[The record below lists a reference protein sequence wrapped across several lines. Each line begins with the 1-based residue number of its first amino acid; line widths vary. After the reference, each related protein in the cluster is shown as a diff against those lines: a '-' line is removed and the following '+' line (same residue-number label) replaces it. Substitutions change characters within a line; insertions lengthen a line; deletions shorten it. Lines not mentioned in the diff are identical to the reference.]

1 MEGSSVVVVLVL
13 GKVPDNDTIIEK
25 RNDFARNV
33 FSMGN
38 TNGIGTQEDIYRDG
52 EVKKTVENQINFDGI
67 DSRKVI
73 NETYGKLIL
82 NKDEKKTIVI
92 KGKGDTDII
101 KISDYIVIDASKAL
115 KAVIITNGDV
125 IVARDVDFTGNIIA
139 KGDIK
144 LRDMTF
150 KKNLL
155 MMQM

>member
-1 MEGSSVVVVLVL
+1 M
-13 GKVPDNDTIIEK
+13 GKDPDNDTIKEK

-38 TNGIGTQEDIYRDG
+38 TNGIDEGKDIYNDG

-67 DSRKVI
+67 DSRKAI

-82 NKDEKKTIVI
+82 NNEEKTTILI
-92 KGKGDTDII
+92 KGNGDINIPQD
-101 KISDYIVIDASKAL
+101 KEYIVIDASKAL
-115 KAVIITNGDV
+115 KAVIITNGNV

-144 LRDMTF
+144 LRDNDF
-150 KKNLL
+150 KKKFLL
-155 MMQM
+155 